1 MKPSFLTSGRKL
13 LVTKLDHAQTSSIM
27 TQWVWLWGA
36 ALLGGFVVLYFFN
49 PIEHAFYPAC
59 PFYKLTHLHCPG
71 CGSLRALHQ
80 LTHGHISVAFHSN
93 PLLIVSIPA
102 FAWFA
107 FRKLRRSTNHSAS
120 QTPIRPAVAWTIF
133 AVVTL
138 FGVLRNL
145 PHPAFTWMSP

>member
-1 MKPSFLTSGRKL
+1 MKPSFPTSGHKL
-13 LVTKLDHAQTSSIM
+13 LVAKMAHAQTSSTM
-27 TQWVWLWGA
+27 TQWAWLSGVA
-36 ALLGGFVVLYFFN
+36 ILGGLVVLYFFN

-59 PFYKLTHLHCPG
+59 QFYKLTHLHCPG
-71 CGSLRALHQ
+71 CGSLRASHQ
-80 LTHGHISVAFHSN
+80 LMHGHVSAAFQSN

-145 PHPAFTWMSP
+145 PHPAFAWMAP

>member
-1 MKPSFLTSGRKL
+1 MAVAHSNVIPPPVITSR
-13 LVTKLDHAQTSSIM
+13 ASSSKR
-27 TQWVWLWGA
+27 WVWLLSAMIVAG
-36 ALLGGFVVLYFFN
+36 LVVLYFFN
-49 PIEHAFYPAC
+49 PTEHAFYPAC
-59 PFYKLTHLHCPG
+59 QFYKLTHLHCPG

-80 LTHGHISVAFHSN
+80 LTHGHISVAFQSN

-145 PHPAFTWMSP
+145 PHPAFAWMAP

>member
-1 MKPSFLTSGRKL
+1 MA
-13 LVTKLDHAQTSSIM
+13 HAQTSSTM
-27 TQWVWLWGA
+27 TQWAWLSGVA
-36 ALLGGFVVLYFFN
+36 ILGGLVVLYFFN

-93 PLLIVSIPA
+93 PLLIVSIPLV
-102 FAWFA
+102 AWFG
-107 FRKLRRSTNHSAS
+107 FRQWRQSKTN
-120 QTPIRPAVAWTIF
+120 QTNQAPIRPAVAWTIF

-145 PHPAFTWMSP
+145 PHPAFAWMAP